1 MNELHTVRNTSSTE
15 IGAPSAEVWA
25 LLSDL
30 RGWRRWWP
38 EHQVLNLGEV
48 APGERF
54 RWRLGGVR
62 ISSRF
67 AVVTEGRELSWTGV
81 ALGLYRALDRNT
93 VEPLPGGRTRLTV
106 SETLAG
112 PLAGLLY
119 PAAKLRAGHERFLQA
134 IKKEAE
140 K

>member
-15 IGAPSAEVWA
+15 IDASPAEVWA

-30 RGWRRWWP
+30 RGWQRWWP
-38 EHQVLNLGEV
+38 EHRVLDLGEI

-62 ISSRF
+62 ITSRF
-67 AVVTEGRELSWTGV
+67 AVVTEGSELTWSGV
-81 ALGLYRALDRNT
+81 ALGVYRALDRNT
-93 VEPLPGGRTRLTV
+93 IEPLPGGRTRLTIAE
-106 SETLAG
+106 SLAG

-119 PAAKLRAGHERFLQA
+119 PAPRLRAGHERFLHA